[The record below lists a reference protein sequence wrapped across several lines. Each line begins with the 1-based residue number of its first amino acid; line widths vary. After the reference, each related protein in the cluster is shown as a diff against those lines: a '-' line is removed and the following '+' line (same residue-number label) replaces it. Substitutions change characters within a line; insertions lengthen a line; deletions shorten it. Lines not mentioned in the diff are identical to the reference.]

1 MLVALIL
8 QDPAYDA
15 IDNYLLTLILTKRIF
30 LCHMTTVQ
38 VPYTCGKCKT
48 QFNVTMKL
56 GEPFTS
62 RPCTRCGGTASAP
75 PIA

>member
-1 MLVALIL
+1 
-8 QDPAYDA
+8 
-15 IDNYLLTLILTKRIF
+15 
-30 LCHMTTVQ
+30 MTTVQ

-48 QFNVTMKL
+48 QFKVTMKL

-75 PIA
+75 PL